1 MIDQQALTRM
11 ESELNELLA
20 EKFGL
25 SSGPLTARLQRL
37 GRRVPGY
44 VRRAAQVLV
53 EAGAHVGH
61 PKLMMQVDAAEVER
75 AYRTLRQHLKTVDVK
90 DRRKG
95 AVLSLLGSLS
105 FNLLAVLALL
115 LLILVWRGFL

>member
-1 MIDQQALTRM
+1 
-11 ESELNELLA
+11 
-20 EKFGL
+20 
-25 SSGPLTARLQRL
+25 
-37 GRRVPGY
+37 
-44 VRRAAQVLV
+44 VLV
-53 EAGAHVGH
+53 DAGTHVGH
-61 PKLMMQVDAAEVER
+61 PKLMMQVDAVEVER

-115 LLILVWRGFL
+115 LLVLVWRGFL